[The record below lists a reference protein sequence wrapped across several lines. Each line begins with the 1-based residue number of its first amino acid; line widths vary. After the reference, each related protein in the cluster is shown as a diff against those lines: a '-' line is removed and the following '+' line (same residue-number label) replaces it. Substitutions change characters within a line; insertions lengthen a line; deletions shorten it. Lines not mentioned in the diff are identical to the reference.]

1 MEFPS
6 HYERSAMSH
15 IVSIETKLHDPHA
28 IGAACQR
35 LGLAEPV
42 EGTAE
47 LFSGAATGLLVRL
60 PGGEYPAVVDPLT
73 GVVRYDNYEGAWGD
87 QKELDRF
94 LQAYAVE
101 KVLLESRKKGF
112 QVNEQ
117 ALEDGSIKLQII
129 EAM

>member
-1 MEFPS
+1 
-6 HYERSAMSH
+6 MSH
-15 IVSIETKLHDPHA
+15 LVSIETKLHDPRA
-28 IGAACQR
+28 ISAACQR

-47 LFSGAATGLLVRL
+47 LFSGTATGLLVRL
-60 PGGEYPAVVDPLT
+60 PGWEFPAVIDPLT

-87 QKELDRF
+87 PRELDRF

-112 QVNEQ
+112 QVTEQ
-117 ALEDGSIKLQII
+117 AFEDGSIKLQII